1 MKKRISLLLVL
12 VLLVIVPFS
21 SAAALSGII
30 SVLHYDNLWF
40 TLPSSVDLT
49 TEGSVSWNVS
59 GEVYFNIIQK
69 LIGFRWE
76 PKVKNVYIEVYKLP
90 PAGTYGQ
97 SEVHYCTAMNL
108 SYDSSSVTFSKSG
121 STRLPTGHYE
131 FRLMV
136 DYHYGSS
143 QSIKLLSKKVYVT
156 DSNAPSQPIYGS
168 VNIICQALDG
178 TILHNET
185 RTLPI
190 GDQTIQCQ
198 WNFSGYHLAT
208 PATVVVDV
216 DSIYDSTA
224 YFVFRPNSNGSQSSN
239 SQSSSGGSWNNGASS
254 FPQQPQQPQQNYP
267 SGTGYVVRITHYN
280 AVNVRTGPGT
290 GYDYICEV
298 FPGETYPYIGS
309 SNGWNEIVYNGVNTG
324 YVSGNLTTVERAS
337 SGGTT
342 RVVYISNE
350 RAVNVRTGPGTG
362 YDYICEVFPGQS
374 FPYLGTVNGWHKICY
389 DGVNVGYVSGYI
401 TTLQD
406 R

>member
-12 VLLVIVPFS
+12 LFLIVAPLGTACANTGYSGSISYDGLMLIVPS
-21 SAAALSGII
+21 SI
-30 SVLHYDNLWF
+30 
-40 TLPSSVDLT
+40 DLA
-49 TEGSVSWNVS
+49 TESAVPWQLTGRI
-59 GEVYFNIIQK
+59 YFNNV
-69 LIGFRWE
+69 LELLDFLWE
-76 PKVKNVYIEVYKLP
+76 VRIDSVRIDVYRLP
-90 PAGTYGQ
+90 PANSWESATFF
-97 SEVHYCTAMNL
+97 CTAYNL
-108 SYDSSSVTFSKSG
+108 ACNQSSVKLSESG
-121 STRLPTGHYE
+121 YCSLPAGSYE
-131 FRLMV
+131 FRLNI
-136 DYHYGSS
+136 DYYHAGMSS
-143 QSIKLLSKKVYVT
+143 TSTPVKQTVYVGN
-156 DSNAPSQPIYGS
+156 SNAPSQPIYGS

-208 PATVVVDV
+208 PNAVVVDV
-216 DSIYDSTA
+216 DSNYDSTA

-254 FPQQPQQPQQNYP
+254 FPQQPQQPQQNYS

-337 SGGTT
+337 TGGTT